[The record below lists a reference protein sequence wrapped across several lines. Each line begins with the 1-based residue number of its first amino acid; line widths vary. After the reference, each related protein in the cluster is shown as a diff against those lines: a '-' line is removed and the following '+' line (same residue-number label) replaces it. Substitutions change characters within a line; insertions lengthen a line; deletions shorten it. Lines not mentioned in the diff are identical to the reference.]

1 MNIKKLISFD
11 YQKIKNLIKIIL
23 AATITY
29 FFLLYLI
36 GKIDLQS
43 FILIIILFIINY
55 SLFYIYFLSKKELN
69 YIPIYPL
76 IIFYYLLTY
85 TSYFYFNYELAPIY
99 GQNFSTDQFVGKYI
113 YPEMNILT
121 LIISLGLIFFSFG
134 YFFLNFLIFKKNI
147 YWLKLELNNKIELF
161 LIAVLILFVIFYYI
175 NLNIKILDASIIP
188 QLKFPIEIFL
198 LAYFQVKY
206 LLSKNIFIFLIMIL
220 LLFSL
225 FIIEVSM
232 GSTVFPYLL
241 LITPIFVSF
250 YITKQVNFLTVML
263 LCLSAFI
270 VHTFKYEVREA
281 TWIYPEENKPIKEE
295 PNKMLNNLNSAIKVY
310 SNPSYDTFFSKG
322 SIAGQKNRL
331 YHSNISLQIVLTKTP
346 HYVDLY
352 DGKSYNS
359 LISKF
364 VPRFLY
370 QNKKKEEWGNF
381 WGKRYKVLN
390 KKDVITSWNFPVLN
404 EFYAN
409 FGVKGVIFGMF
420 FLGFLIKTLLIFLC
434 SNTNQPILFS
444 IASTIMLNFFFLE
457 SNLSMV
463 LGAVINQLLFF
474 SVIIISILFLNFL
487 IKKISN

>member
-11 YQKIKNLIKIIL
+11 YQKIKNVIKILL
-23 AATITY
+23 AATIIY
-29 FFLLYLI
+29 FFLLYLR

-43 FILIIILFIINY
+43 FILIIMLFIINY

-85 TSYFYFNYELAPIY
+85 TSYFYFDYELTPIF
-99 GQNFSTDQFVGKYI
+99 GLNFPSENFVGNYI
-113 YPEMNILT
+113 YPEMST
-121 LIISLGLIFFSFG
+121 LIFTISLGLIFFSFG
-134 YFFLNFLIFKKNI
+134 YFFLNFLIFKKNT
-147 YWLKLELNNKIELF
+147 YWLKLEINNKIELF
-161 LIAVLILFVIFYYI
+161 LIAALILFVIFYYI
-175 NLNIKILDASIIP
+175 NLNNQILNFSIIS

-225 FIIEVSM
+225 FIIEISL
-232 GSTVFPYLL
+232 GATVFPYLL
-241 LITPIFVSF
+241 LITPILISF
-250 YITKQVNFLTVML
+250 YITKEVNFLTVML
-263 LCLSAFI
+263 LCLSVFI
-270 VHTFKYEVREA
+270 VHTFKYEIREI
-281 TWIYPEENKPIKEE
+281 TWIYAEENKSIKEQ
-295 PNKMLNNLNSAIKVY
+295 NKIFNNLNSTIEVY
-310 SNPSYDTFFSKG
+310 SNPSYDTFFSK
-322 SIAGQKNRL
+322 SNIAGQKYRL
-331 YHSNISLQIVLTKTP
+331 FHSNVSLQIVLTKTP
-346 HYVDLY
+346 HYIDFY

-359 LISKF
+359 LILKF

-381 WGKRYKVLN
+381 WGQRYQVLN
-390 KKDVITSWNFPVLN
+390 KEDVHTSWNFPVLN

-434 SNTNQPILFS
+434 SNTNQPILLS